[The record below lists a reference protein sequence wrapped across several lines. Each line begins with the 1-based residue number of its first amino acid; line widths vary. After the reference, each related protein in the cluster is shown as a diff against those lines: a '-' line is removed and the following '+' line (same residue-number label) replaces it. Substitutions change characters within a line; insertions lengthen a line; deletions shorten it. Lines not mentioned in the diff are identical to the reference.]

1 VKETGGLVTVVQSGM
16 VVERLVLEAYV
27 EYLWLNLARSLDI
40 VGEIVSDDRKLLE
53 GVEIRE
59 SPPL

>member
-1 VKETGGLVTVVQSGM
+1 MTVVQSGM

-27 EYLWLNLARSLDI
+27 EYSWLNLARSLDI